1 DQQPA
6 QQGSAR
12 VHTAPVVCR
21 CVRVST
27 GSTYS
32 RMPRSR
38 RDMTG
43 DGCSGFGCC
52 AGPRRRPG
60 TRCRASP
67 STERQRRRPVR
78 QRSITLGS
86 MSSATPPADPQPS
99 GPERSLPPGQ
109 NQPPSSAPP
118 HHHDRAATAPVPGGH
133 VPAGP
138 DRDHHLDRAL
148 PTVTHEDPSDPH
160 ASVYDHGFL
169 RAAAVTLPVALAD
182 PATNAERH
190 LEVLRDLD
198 AQQVG
203 LAVFPE
209 LLLTGYS
216 LEDLVL
222 QEPLLDAA
230 EQAVLSVLEAS
241 RELMPLIVL
250 GAPLRSADRSR
261 IFNCAVTLHRG
272 EILAIHPKQNLP
284 TYREFHERRWFA
296 PGDDADGVEVR
307 LGAERQQLS
316 PHGLVTV
323 EDLPGLSLYVEICED
338 MWVPLTPSAEAALAG
353 ATVVA
358 NLSGSPITIGRAD
371 DRKLMARSASA
382 RAQAA
387 YVYAAAGEGES
398 TTDLAWDGQTF
409 IYECGDLL

>member
-1 DQQPA
+1 
-6 QQGSAR
+6 
-12 VHTAPVVCR
+12 
-21 CVRVST
+21 
-27 GSTYS
+27 
-32 RMPRSR
+32 MPR
-38 RDMTG
+38 
-43 DGCSGFGCC
+43 
-52 AGPRRRPG
+52 GPVDRTAAPPP
-60 TRCRASP
+60 RAAALDYA
-67 STERQRRRPVR
+67 R
-78 QRSITLGS
+78 L

-118 HHHDRAATAPVPGGH
+118 HHHDLAATAPVPGGH

-138 DRDHHLDRAL
+138 DRDHHLDRTL

-209 LLLTGYS
+209 LSLTGYS

-284 TYREFHERRWFA
+284 TYREVRER
-296 PGDDADGVEVR
+296 PP
-307 LGAERQQLS
+307 LGPRGS
-316 PHGLVTV
+316 VTV
-323 EDLPGLSLYVEICED
+323 AALPRLSACLGTSGARC
-338 MWVPLTPSAEAALAG
+338 VPRPPPAAAPLAG
-353 ATVVA
+353 ATGVA
-358 NLSGSPITIGRAD
+358 NLSGSPIASARAD
-371 DRKLMARSASA
+371 DRKPMARPASA
-382 RAQAA
+382 FSQVA
-387 YVYAAAGEGES
+387 YVCAA
-398 TTDLAWDGQTF
+398 
-409 IYECGDLL
+409 